1 MILGDPFKNKRYYHH
16 KNFHKHHHSHSKNS
30 PTDVST
36 QKSGTREIKVI
47 RRVLD
52 VNDKMAAENRKLFA
66 K

>member
-1 MILGDPFKNKRYYHH
+1 MILGDPFKSRRYYHH
-16 KNFHKHHHSHSKNS
+16 KDFHKPQHLHPKNP

-52 VNDKMAAENRKLFA
+52 INDKMAAENRKLFA
-66 K
+66 